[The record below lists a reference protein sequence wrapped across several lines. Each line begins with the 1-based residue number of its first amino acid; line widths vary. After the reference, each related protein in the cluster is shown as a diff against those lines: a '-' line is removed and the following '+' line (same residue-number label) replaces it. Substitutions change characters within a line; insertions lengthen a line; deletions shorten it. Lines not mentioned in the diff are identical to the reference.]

1 MADFYL
7 KSGSG
12 AAEFAQSTAYVGGNR
27 IVPKRSDAGANHLVA
42 KRWVWECTTA
52 GTSAAAEPTWP
63 AAVTQDTT
71 TVTSGTAVFTA
82 RKPGFS
88 SGSTID
94 WTFATIYLDYL
105 VNGADGAIAAG
116 DTVFAS
122 SAHSESITGSIIAT
136 NPGTAAAPCRII
148 SVTENGASR
157 PTTKT
162 RGATFTATG
171 NIQLTSNAA
180 KVSQSYYGL
189 ILRPGNGVA
198 TAQFAEFG
206 GAGTNSDNCAVV
218 ENCVADI
225 LTTENTA
232 ASRVSIGAD
241 GAGRGTIRVYNLE
254 VGFAAAQQCVNIN
267 GFDTEINGLSKYAT
281 GGAATPTG
289 STNGLFRA
297 NGCKY
302 PKIRNLD
309 ASGWGAAINILDAA
323 NHANWDID
331 KVKVPASWTG
341 TLIATYFG
349 LWSQNYRAVVT
360 HYREKYGVRIDHP
373 YHGVMAE
380 SIVVVRTGGASVLG
394 QALSWAFNT
403 TAEATPPGPLYT
415 HPLVYKVLTANV
427 GLAHTFTF
435 EAIANVASAVQNTEL
450 WAEADYQDHATD
462 QPGTTTTSLVDPITS
477 TALTTSTE
485 AWDSAATAR
494 ANSTA
499 YALGDIIKV
508 ASNAG
513 RVFFCTTAGTSA
525 ASEPAGYATAAD
537 GDSVTDGTAV
547 FRAGRRVKFTVA
559 VTPAAE
565 GYIKLRVFV
574 GKASVSAPG
583 IFVDPK
589 FSVAAA

>member
-12 AAEFAQSTAYVGGNR
+12 VAEFAQSTAYVGGNR
-27 IVPKRSDAGANHLVA
+27 IVPKRSDVGTNHLVA

-63 AAVTQDTT
+63 AAATQDTT
-71 TVTSGTAVFTA
+71 TVVSGGATFTA

-88 SGSTID
+88 SGTTID
-94 WTFATIYLDYL
+94 WTFATIYVDYL
-105 VNGADGAIAAG
+105 VNASGAIAAG
-116 DTVFAS
+116 DTVFVS
-122 SAHSESITGSIIAT
+122 SAHNESVTGAVT
-136 NPGTAAAPCRII
+136 VEGPGTAAAPHRIV
-148 SVTENGASR
+148 SVTENGATR
-157 PTTKT
+157 PVTKT
-162 RGATFTATG
+162 RGAIFTTTG
-171 NIQLTSNAA
+171 SIRFLSNAA
-180 KVSQSYYGL
+180 KAGQYYFGL
-189 ILRPGNGVA
+189 IARPGNGVA
-198 TAQFAEFG
+198 TAQYAEFG
-206 GAGTNSDNCAVV
+206 GAGTNSDNFAVV
-218 ENCVADI
+218 ERCAADI

-232 ASRVSIGAD
+232 ASRASIGAD
-241 GAGRGTIRVYNLE
+241 GAGRGTIRVYDFE
-254 VGFAAAQQCVNIN
+254 VAFAAAQQCVNIN
-267 GFDTEINGLSKYAT
+267 GFDTEINGLSKYAA
-281 GGAATPTG
+281 GGSATPTG
-289 STNGLFRA
+289 SSNGLFRA

-309 ASGWGAAINILDAA
+309 ASAWGTAIVILDAA
-323 NHANWDID
+323 NNANWDID
-331 KVKVPASWTG
+331 KVKLPASWTG

-360 HYREKYGVRIDHP
+360 HYREKYGIRIDHP

-380 SIVVVRTGGASVLG
+380 STVVRRTNGASILG

-403 TAEATPPGPLYT
+403 TADTSPASPLFT
-415 HPLVYKVLTANV
+415 HGLVYKVLAANV

-462 QPGTTTTSLVDPITS
+462 QPGVVSTSFVDPITS
-477 TALTTSTE
+477 SALAASTE
-485 AWDSAATAR
+485 AWDGGVTAR

-499 YALGDIIKV
+499 YALGATVKV
-508 ASNAG
+508 ATNAG
-513 RVFFCTTAGTSA
+513 RVFFCTTAGTTA

-565 GYIKLRVFV
+565 GYIKLRMFV
-574 GKASVSAPG
+574 GKASVTAPG

-589 FSVAAA
+589 FTVAAA